1 MTKSLV
7 AATKNPVQHDAR
19 AIAPG
24 EGGGPDPKRQGKQNY
39 NRQSAVVATP
49 CAPLC
54 ARRAARAQWGV
65 GTAMLVATALC
76 DALGRLFTSTGAD
89 GPRVRGQLGF
99 AECLANVLH

>member
-1 MTKSLV
+1 MTLIPTMTIGKG
-7 AATKNPVQHDAR
+7 A
-19 AIAPG
+19 
-24 EGGGPDPKRQGKQNY
+24 KRS
-39 NRQSAVVATP
+39 RVATP

-65 GTAMLVATALC
+65 GTAMLVAAALC